1 MELHDV
7 LSTDVGITSPHT
19 RQIISYS
26 GNFYG
31 NIIPYQ
37 QAPSS
42 TQEPPT
48 QNIQNFQ
55 EIK

>member
-37 QAPSS
+37 QAPFS